1 MATERALPV
10 LAAGIPLALRNAL
23 AMWADATTDA
33 TTGRRRDLLRDK
45 TTALGDFFAFVGKA
59 PAAVTPLDVKAWQ
72 ADLEAR
78 GLSPA
83 SVYARVSRVS
93 SWYKWA
99 AREPELGIRGNPC
112 NLARPKAP
120 KPYQSESTQSLT
132 DEEMAA
138 LLAHVKAKAAAG
150 DVVGKRDY
158 AMLLL
163 YTATGMRR
171 QEVAGLT
178 WGHVKV
184 NGKLTITGT
193 VKGGDYES
201 RDVADPRVRDALLD
215 YLASSGRLQWMQP
228 TSPLW
233 TRHDRGGKPGKA
245 LGSHA
250 FVKNLKAYAEAAGI
264 GPMHLHQTRHTAAR
278 IWGDESGSMT
288 EVQTLLGHKNVT
300 TTRVYLQRI
309 GTKQDRYS
317 TRILDRLGV

>member
-1 MATERALPV
+1 MATERALTVP
-10 LAAGIPLALRNAL
+10 AAGIPLALRNAF

-45 TTALGDFFAFVGKA
+45 TTAVGDFFAFVGKP

-99 AREPELGIRGNPC
+99 ARAPELGIHNNPC

-120 KPYQSESTQSLT
+120 KAYQSESAQSLS
-132 DEEMAA
+132 DGELQG
-138 LLAHVKAKAAAG
+138 LLAVVRDKANSG

-163 YTATGMRR
+163 YVATGMRR

-193 VKGGDYES
+193 VKGGDYVT

-215 YLASSGRLQWMQP
+215 YLASSGRLQWIQP
-228 TSPLW
+228 ESPLW

-264 GPMHLHQTRHTAAR
+264 GPMHLHQTRHTFAR
-278 IWGDESGSMT
+278 MVGEESGSLT
-288 EVQTLLGHKNVT
+288 DVQTELGHKNLA
-300 TTRVYLQRI
+300 TTRVYLQRV
-309 GTKQDRYS
+309 GVKPDRYS
-317 TRILDRLGV
+317 GRLLDRLGV